1 MTCSSAACSQPSSRS
16 QAARAPKVLA
26 DARATAR
33 ACAKIAKAKSN
44 KQSQSREHNLGG
56 GGGVGHGMQGWARK
70 AKEQQKAF
78 SATPRRDQARS
89 SEHDAA
95 NRHRRRATVYK
106 GAPASQRTWASGC
119 TRDAP
124 GAKSLCLLRRC
135 LSNRHPNTST
145 SALPPTCADAQASM
159 ASSGRDPLRERD
171 NVHHELIP
179 SSSQR
184 GKKLGKLGQLEQTED
199 EEE

>member
-1 MTCSSAACSQPSSRS
+1 M
-16 QAARAPKVLA
+16 
-26 DARATAR
+26 
-33 ACAKIAKAKSN
+33 
-44 KQSQSREHNLGG
+44 
-56 GGGVGHGMQGWARK
+56 GHGMQGWARK

-106 GAPASQRTWASGC
+106 GAPASQRTWASGR

-135 LSNRHPNTST
+135 LLATGTRTRAHLPCHRRVQTRRPRWHLPEGIPCASETTCITS
-145 SALPPTCADAQASM
+145 SYPPLHNVGRSLAS
-159 ASSGRDPLRERD
+159 LV
-171 NVHHELIP
+171 N
-179 SSSQR
+179 
-184 GKKLGKLGQLEQTED
+184 
-199 EEE
+199 